1 MLLLDYFSSSCL
13 YGSTSVYP
21 WYCLYLKLIS
31 AVMAP
36 HTTAVRYYRINSFK
50 LSVPYRCCLLCL
62 SHFCVCFVSVC
73 FVFNWLSYCHTH
85 GVGSLL
91 SFCFHDYP
99 DKPSLPYHDLDID
112 CNITLTLTLQ
122 ATCLYLKPW

>member
-62 SHFCVCFVSVC
+62 SHFVFVLFL
-73 FVFNWLSYCHTH
+73 FVLFLIGWVTVIPI
-85 GVGSLL
+85 VGSLL